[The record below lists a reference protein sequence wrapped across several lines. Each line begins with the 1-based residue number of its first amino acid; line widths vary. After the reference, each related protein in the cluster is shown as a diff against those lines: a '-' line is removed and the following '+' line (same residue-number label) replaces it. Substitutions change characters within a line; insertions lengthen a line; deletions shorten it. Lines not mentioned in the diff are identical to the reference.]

1 MKKTSSVP
9 KIANEDSAVPT
20 PGVRDRR
27 QRVQAAE
34 TGMAV
39 LKALGRLGGRAA
51 LSVLATAVDES
62 PAKVHRYLASL
73 MEEGLVRQDGA
84 SQQYYL
90 GLESMLIGLAA
101 MRQADPIR
109 LIEPALRRLSETLGV
124 TCFVAVMGNKGP
136 TIVRFEEPGIAVS
149 VNARVGSVMPLLTSA
164 TGRVFVGLL
173 DQASVKTLAEEE
185 RRQMEKHQDQKGSV
199 DDFIRQVRR
208 DVQAARCA
216 IVKDTNLTGI
226 SSVAAPIYDYSG
238 HVVAVL
244 TALGATGAFNTALD
258 GPIVGEIRREAESV
272 SAQLGYIAPSA

>member
-1 MKKTSSVP
+1 
-9 KIANEDSAVPT
+9 
-20 PGVRDRR
+20 
-27 QRVQAAE
+27 
-34 TGMAV
+34 MAV

-109 LIEPALRRLSETLGV
+109 LIEPALGRLSEALGV

-136 TIVRFEEPGIAVS
+136 TIVRFEEPGVAVS
-149 VNARVGSVMPLLTSA
+149 INARVGSVMPLLSSA

-173 DQASVKTLAEEE
+173 DQASVKKRVEEE
-185 RRQMEKHQDQKGSV
+185 RSQMVKHADRKGSV
-199 DDFIRQVRR
+199 DDFIGQIRR
-208 DVQAARCA
+208 EVQAQRCA
-216 IVKDTNLTGI
+216 IVTDTNQTGI

-238 HVVAVL
+238 HVAAVL

-258 GPIVGEIRREAESV
+258 GAIVTEIRREAEAV
-272 SAQLGYIAPSA
+272 SAQLGYVAPSA